1 MAEALDDL
9 IATLERRRQ
18 AAGPDCLAEATL
30 ESLIDGTLS
39 AADAGAARAH
49 LDSCLTCL
57 HAYAVLRSLL
67 EAGAVETPEVSV
79 PLRRATGAGR
89 ATIGRVRRVLS
100 LRLPLPWTVA
110 VAAACALL
118 TWTLGA
124 LPHRAERGSASQ
136 PGGRSTIELAGESAR
151 RVSGTVSQVR
161 DASTQGMPAHVLE
174 LSDEAGARYTVFV
187 WGPATVRAGD
197 PITVQGAF
205 SREESPGAK
214 TSYRGVAGVVDRQRA
229 R

>member
-1 MAEALDDL
+1 MAETLDDL

-18 AAGPDCLAEATL
+18 SAGPDCLAEATL
-30 ESLIDGTLS
+30 ERLADGTLP

-49 LDSCLTCL
+49 LGRCLACL

-67 EAGAVETPEVSV
+67 EAGAVETPEVS
-79 PLRRATGAGR
+79 GAKS
-89 ATIGRVRRVLS
+89 AIIGRVRRVLS

-110 VAAACALL
+110 VAAACGLL
-118 TWTLGA
+118 TWTLGVV
-124 LPHRAERGSASQ
+124 PHRAERGLARQ
-136 PGGRSTIELAGESAR
+136 PGGRSTIELTGESAR

-174 LSDEAGARYTVFV
+174 LIDEAGVRYTVFV

-205 SREESPGAK
+205 SREEAPGAK
-214 TSYRGVAGVVDRQRA
+214 TSYRGVAGVVERQRA

>member
-9 IATLERRRQ
+9 IATLERRWQ
-18 AAGPDCLAEATL
+18 SAGPDCLAEATL
-30 ESLIDGTLS
+30 ENLIDGTLPAS
-39 AADAGAARAH
+39 EAGAARAH
-49 LDSCLTCL
+49 LDSCLACL

-67 EAGAVETPEVSV
+67 EVGAVETPEVS
-79 PLRRATGAGR
+79 GAR
-89 ATIGRVRRVLS
+89 SATIGRVRRMLS
-100 LRLPLPWTVA
+100 IRLPLPWTIA
-110 VAAACALL
+110 AAAACALL
-118 TWTLGA
+118 TWTLGVV
-124 LPHRAERGSASQ
+124 PHRAERGSVAQ
-136 PGGRSTIELAGESAR
+136 PVAPSTNELAGESAR

-161 DASTQGMPAHVLE
+161 DASTPGMPAHVLE

-205 SREESPGAK
+205 SREEAPGAG
-214 TSYRGVAGVVDRQRA
+214 TAYRGVAGVVERQRA